1 MSKWGHQLQRN
12 PLPPFRRAGLGLSL
26 VLAVPTVRNI
36 VAVIATSK
44 SARGGA
50 FTSDGKPRMQ
60 AVRNRPPPSKPEY
73 RTPQATVDCFFG
85 WIVRQDE
92 ATQARWLAEHPKD
105 AAYLRKL
112 WEDKCKAQSK

>member
-1 MSKWGHQLQRN
+1 MGAPITAKPAATISASGSRAFVGSGRSNSPKHSGGYCDKQECARWSIHQRWEAEDASR
-12 PLPPFRRAGLGLSL
+12 P
-26 VLAVPTVRNI
+26 
-36 VAVIATSK
+36 
-44 SARGGA
+44 
-50 FTSDGKPRMQ
+50 KP
-60 AVRNRPPPSKPEY
+60 PPPSKPEY